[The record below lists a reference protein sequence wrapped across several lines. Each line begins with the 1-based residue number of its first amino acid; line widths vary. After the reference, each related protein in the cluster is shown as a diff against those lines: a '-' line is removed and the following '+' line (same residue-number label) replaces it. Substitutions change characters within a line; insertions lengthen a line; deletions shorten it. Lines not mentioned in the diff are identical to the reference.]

1 MIYLRLFN
9 YIFQECSRTL
19 IDETADPVHKDGPR
33 EFETVHLRVV
43 PLELRL
49 RQLILRAV
57 SPSSLALKSYLGS
70 YILVQTRIDSRTL
83 DLSKINAV
91 LTVRWGQL

>member
-1 MIYLRLFN
+1 MFSKSV
-9 YIFQECSRTL
+9 QEL
-19 IDETADPVHKDGPR
+19 IDETADSVHKEGPR

-57 SPSSLALKSYLGS
+57 SPSSLALKSHLGS